1 MFKYF
6 PSAVDPVRLAHARL
20 NVDRSDVLPSL
31 LEQGNEIVDGHV
43 DVVSEL
49 FSVELESSHGAAE
62 TDALLQLELDGVLQL
77 LNLGHDLLSFVHGDG
92 ELAHL
97 DQHVSEQLVNLLD
110 DDVRTQEHIV
120 LLGPLSDLGL
130 FLIEGLET
138 LDVDKVEASILG
150 LLIVHGATKHANLE
164 GRIDLVGQLDG
175 SVELLVLFEV
185 VLA

>member
-1 MFKYF
+1 MD
-6 PSAVDPVRLAHARL
+6 AVP
-20 NVDRSDVLPSL
+20 
-31 LEQGNEIVDGHV
+31 
-43 DVVSEL
+43 
-49 FSVELESSHGAAE
+49 HGAAE

-138 LDVDKVEASILG
+138 IDVDKVEASILG
-150 LLIVHGATKHANLE
+150 LLIVHGATKHANLHRLGKYLE